1 MTGILEK
8 EGGVPETAYDKE
20 EMELIAAASQGDA
33 RKAILFCQMNCDD
46 RIEGGFEEYLESETG
61 NIARSVFR
69 ILQNGGDIDKAKS
82 VIEILMLEY
91 GLSGSE
97 VLEEL
102 SRARKQEYNDPRVT
116 VAIADADLMMRD
128 AGNEYIQMDA
138 FLSGIVKEV
147 FSAE

>member
-1 MTGILEK
+1 MKEILTK
-8 EGGVPETAYDKE
+8 EQVPETAYDQDE
-20 EMELIAAASQGDA
+20 IELIAAASRGDA
-33 RKAILFCQMNCDD
+33 RKAILFCQMNCDK

-69 ILQNGGDIDKAKS
+69 ILINGDVGKAKS

-91 GLSGSE
+91 GLSGPE

-102 SRARKQEYNDPRVT
+102 SRARKQEYNDPRIT
-116 VAIADADLMMRD
+116 VALADTDMMMRD

-138 FLSGIVKEV
+138 FLSRIVKEV
-147 FSAE
+147 FPAE